1 MSVMN
6 KPDYK
11 IFAQDAKS
19 GEYVAFPDILRGW
32 GITLEQ
38 YGGFPPMELFN
49 SAAKRID
56 EWLLYLTQRGLP
68 EWDAVVDYPK
78 DAMIQHA
85 GIYYVSLKATKGEQP
100 NNSQASWKKLTEIL
114 GVDGKLAK
122 DQNGADIPNK
132 PKFIENLRLSELFA
146 DKKRFDAN
154 GSFTLMFSEDRKFSL
169 QLGNNGYLSLYNLT
183 LDKSV
188 MTWSPSGE
196 LVSGDIGFDRVKDLK
211 SAAKRDVGNGAGQI
225 PDMSFFPL
233 SGIGTDN
240 LIATFP
246 NGLIIQVFKRTLA
259 NKAAAGE
266 IETIPLSYPMAFP
279 RGAAAVF
286 CTKTSYAQTL
296 VSCENATATDFSAVT
311 VKVFESA
318 GATLSTAN
326 FLAIGWQ

>member
-1 MSVMN
+1 
-6 KPDYK
+6 
-11 IFAQDAKS
+11 
-19 GEYVAFPDILRGW
+19 
-32 GITLEQ
+32 
-38 YGGFPPMELFN
+38 
-49 SAAKRID
+49 
-56 EWLLYLTQRGLP
+56 
-68 EWDAVVDYPK
+68 
-78 DAMIQHA
+78 
-85 GIYYVSLKATKGEQP
+85 
-100 NNSQASWKKLTEIL
+100 
-114 GVDGKLAK
+114 
-122 DQNGADIPNK
+122 
-132 PKFIENLRLSELFA
+132 
-146 DKKRFDAN
+146 
-154 GSFTLMFSEDRKFSL
+154 MFSEDRKFSL

-211 SAAKRDVGNGAGQI
+211 SAAKRDVGNGTGQI

-296 VSCENATATDFSAVT
+296 VSCENATATGFSAVT

-326 FLAIGWQ
+326 FLAIGWK

>member
-1 MSVMN
+1 MTAIVLPHVCCN
-6 KPDYK
+6 DG
-11 IFAQDAKS
+11 IITDLS
-19 GEYVAFPDILRGW
+19 G
-32 GITLEQ
+32 
-38 YGGFPPMELFN
+38 YGCIPGNL
-49 SAAKRID
+49 
-56 EWLLYLTQRGLP
+56 GLP
-68 EWDAVVDYPK
+68 EK
-78 DAMIQHA
+78 
-85 GIYYVSLKATKGEQP
+85 
-100 NNSQASWKKLTEIL
+100 
-114 GVDGKLAK
+114 
-122 DQNGADIPNK
+122 
-132 PKFIENLRLSELFA
+132 FA

-154 GSFTLMFSEDRKFSL
+154 GSFTLIFSEDRKFSL
-169 QLGNNGYLSLYNLT
+169 QLGNNGYLSLYNLA

-188 MTWSPSGE
+188 MTWSPSGQ
-196 LVSGDIGFDRVKDLK
+196 LVSGDIGFDRVKELK
-211 SAAKRDVGNGAGQI
+211 SAAKKDVGNGTGQI

-266 IETIPLSYPMAFP
+266 IETIPISYPIAFP

-296 VSCENATATDFSAVT
+296 VSCENTTATGFSAVT